1 MQYDW
6 VLSKPIVD
14 FYPKLLQL
22 LMNFEIELGC
32 FRGTGPFERTDND
45 QNICFMF
52 YSVHITCFRVH
63 LPFPVYYLCSRQ

>member
-22 LMNFEIELGC
+22 LMIVEIELGC
-32 FRGTGPFERTDND
+32 FRGTAPFERTDND
-45 QNICFMF
+45 QNICFIF
-52 YSVHITCFRVH
+52 W
-63 LPFPVYYLCSRQ
+63 L